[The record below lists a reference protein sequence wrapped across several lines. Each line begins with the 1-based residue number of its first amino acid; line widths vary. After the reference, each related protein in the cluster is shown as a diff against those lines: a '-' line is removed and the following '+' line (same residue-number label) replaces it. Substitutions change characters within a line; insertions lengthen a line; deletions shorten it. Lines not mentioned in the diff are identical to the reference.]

1 MHPARYTRQLQQVLP
16 AGAEVYLFDPA
27 GTIHILTRGNLQLLD
42 PLQCVADRSA
52 FLRFIDEGHF
62 ARYLIGSAA
71 TSEQNPTNA
80 TYKVGMMRPH
90 SAFTPH
96 AHGAEHFV
104 LSLGYASCGLY
115 DQQMEQVVNVRLLPG
130 TLLRIPAMMPHSFNN
145 RAADPLHL
153 VVSNTGMGLDHE
165 EYAITADQAERY
177 ARQLAVPHPVPVP
190 AGEHS
195 LHTHGHNHNH
205 SHFHLHLDQAEA
217 LHHAARDVDY
227 ADLARALRRLEQEMP
242 QATLHMTL
250 TWRERIAAVL
260 RKLAWTLEQH

>member
-1 MHPARYTRQLQQVLP
+1 MHTARYTRQLQQVLP

-27 GTIHILTRGNLQLLD
+27 GTIHILTRSNLQLLD
-42 PLQCVADRSA
+42 PLQCAADRSA

-62 ARYLIGSAA
+62 ARYFIGSAA

-80 TYKVGMMRPH
+80 TGKVGMMRPH

-96 AHGAEHFV
+96 AHGTEHFV

-115 DQQMEQVVNVRLLPG
+115 DQQTEQVVNVRLLPG
-130 TLLRIPAMMPHSFNN
+130 TLLRIPQMMPHSFNN

-153 VVSNTGMGLDHE
+153 VIANTGMGLEHE

-177 ARQLAVPHPVPVP
+177 ARQPAVAPPVPVL
-190 AGEHS
+190 AGHDHVHHHD
-195 LHTHGHNHNH
+195 HTHTHMHIEPT
-205 SHFHLHLDQAEA
+205 EA
-217 LHHAARDVDY
+217 LHHAAHDVDY
-227 ADLARALRRLEQEMP
+227 TELARALRRLEQEMP
-242 QATLHMTL
+242 RATLHTTL
-250 TWRERIAAVL
+250 TWRERIAAML